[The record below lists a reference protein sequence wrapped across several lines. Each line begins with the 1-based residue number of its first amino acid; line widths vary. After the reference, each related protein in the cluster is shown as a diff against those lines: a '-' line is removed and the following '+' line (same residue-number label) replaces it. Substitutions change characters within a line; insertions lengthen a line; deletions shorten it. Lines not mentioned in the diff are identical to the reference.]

1 MTTTL
6 KLSAQQFHRKG
17 LGPKMSNLPELLREL
32 TPFEHQVLELMC
44 DGLTNSAIA
53 IRIHHSEKV
62 IENTISRASTAF
74 EFENRSETNIRVALA
89 LAYRTHFGD
98 GAFDKLGYQCD
109 HLMVDEYDRHIC
121 GLHSNHLMQLGG
133 A

>member
-1 MTTTL
+1 
-6 KLSAQQFHRKG
+6 
-17 LGPKMSNLPELLREL
+17 MSNVLKPIRDL

-53 IRIHHSEKV
+53 NKINHSEKV

-74 EFENRSETNIRVALA
+74 EFENRSEKNIRVALA

-98 GAFDKLGYQCD
+98 GAFDKLGYLCA
-109 HLMVDEYDRHIC
+109 HVMVDEHDRHVC
-121 GLHSNHLMQLGG
+121 GLHSNHLMQLG
-133 A
+133 AV